1 MNLDHL
7 DSRILSCQL
16 CDLAIGRTKAVPGE
30 GPCPSKIMLV
40 GEAPGAEEDIT
51 GRPFVG
57 RAGHLLDRS
66 LDLAGIKRSEVFITS
81 VVKCRPP
88 ANRKPKIIEIKS
100 CHPYLQSQIDLIHP
114 RVVGLM
120 GNVAAKAL
128 LNMHGVT
135 SLHGQVFEGR
145 FLVTFH
151 PAAVL
156 RNINLKGD
164 FVSDL
169 KKINEMGSPVK
180 DYSPSSPFREGP

>member
-7 DSRILSCQL
+7 HSRILSCQH
-16 CDLAIGRTKAVPGE
+16 CDLAIVRTKAVPGE

-57 RAGHLLDRS
+57 RAGRLLDRS
-66 LDLAGIKRSEVFITS
+66 LDLAGIKRSKVFITS
-81 VVKCRPP
+81 VIKCRPP
-88 ANRKPKIIEIKS
+88 ANRKPKSIEIES
-100 CHPYLQSQIDLIHP
+100 CHLYLQSQIDLIHP
-114 RVVGLM
+114 RVIGLM
-120 GNVAAKAL
+120 GNVATKAI

-135 SLHGQVFEGR
+135 ALHGQVFERR

-156 RNINLKGD
+156 RNINFQGD

-169 KKINEMGSPVK
+169 KKINEMGSAN
-180 DYSPSSPFREGP
+180 EGLFTV